1 MKALLLTSL
10 LAAAASALSPL
21 PDRSLPFKLRA
32 DPPFGPI
39 GGPFAGF
46 LERNGQT
53 LQWGRNSTT
62 TTKIYEAFYDYK
74 TKTVNATDG
83 SGIFYLRPTHGTPMF
98 YVFSGDPTKDPA
110 PALTISTWTFRNA
123 NSKTYLGPP
132 EFMGCPS
139 TPKGPSTVYLYYGGS
154 VSRCGHNF
162 GLEVVFKGMPDPEPT
177 VTVTETE
184 TATATATE
192 TATETCTTEEPEPTE
207 TCTTEDPEPTETVT
221 ETETCTSED
230 PEPTEDPTATPP
242 PPPGTNTTVTPP
254 PVPTETEDPEPVPGA
269 ASGLRVGGGM
279 YFALVVAGGM
289 AVWVL

>member
-1 MKALLLTSL
+1 MKILLLTSL
-10 LAAAASALSPL
+10 LAAAATALSPL
-21 PDRSLPFKLRA
+21 PGRSIPFKLRA
-32 DPPFGPI
+32 DPPFSPH
-39 GGPFAGF
+39 FAGF

-53 LQWGRNSTT
+53 LQWGSNSTT
-62 TTKIYEAFYDYK
+62 TTTIYEAFYDYK

-98 YVFSGDPTKDPA
+98 YVFSGDPSKDPA

-139 TPKGPSTVYLYYGGS
+139 SPKGPSTVYLYYGGS
-154 VSRCGHNF
+154 VSRCGSNF
-162 GLEVVFKGMPDPEPT
+162 GLEVVFKTVPQPT
-177 VTVTETE
+177 ETVTETE
-184 TATATATE
+184 TATETATE
-192 TATETCTTEEPEPTE
+192 TETETCTTEEPEPTE
-207 TCTTEDPEPTETVT
+207 TCTTEEPEPT
-221 ETETCTSED
+221 ETETCTSEE

-242 PPPGTNTTVTPP
+242 PPPGTNTTVSPP
-254 PVPTETEDPEPVPGA
+254 PVPTETEDPEPEPVPAA
-269 ASGLRVGGGM
+269 ASGLRVGGM